1 MKTLKFSF
9 KRRIASEDAYPRK
22 KWEETSMKWTV
33 FMILLISLA
42 VTTPASAQ
50 FYKYLD
56 KQGNV
61 RFTDDI
67 NQVPENQRN
76 HIRSYAAASSDA
88 ADATASEGGVEKKAV
103 GSHAADEAS
112 ANAAQAAS
120 AEEDPLDSTRTRLE
134 AMKKQID
141 ADYQALA
148 SEKEALG
155 KEKEVPKTQAQVA
168 DYNKRVAAFNQKA
181 GDYEARSNE
190 LRKQVEAYNAR
201 VIEENAKLAQSVK
214 K

>member
-1 MKTLKFSF
+1 
-9 KRRIASEDAYPRK
+9 
-22 KWEETSMKWTV
+22 MKWTI
-33 FMILLISLA
+33 FMVLLIGLVVA
-42 VTTPASAQ
+42 TPASAQ

-88 ADATASEGGVEKKAV
+88 ADAAVSAGGVEKKTA
-103 GSHAADEAS
+103 GG
-112 ANAAQAAS
+112 NAANEAPAEAAPATS
-120 AEEDPLDSTRTRLE
+120 VAEDPLDSTRARLE

-155 KEKEVPKTQAQVA
+155 KEKEVPKTWEQVA
-168 DYNKRVAAFNQKA
+168 DYNKRVEAFNQRA

-201 VIEENAKLAQSVK
+201 VTEENAKLAQSAK